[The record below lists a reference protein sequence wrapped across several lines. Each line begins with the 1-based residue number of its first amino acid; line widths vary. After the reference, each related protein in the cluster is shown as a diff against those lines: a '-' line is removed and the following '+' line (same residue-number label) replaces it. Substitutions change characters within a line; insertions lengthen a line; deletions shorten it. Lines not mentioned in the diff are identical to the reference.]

1 MEKIIPK
8 DKTIIPACDVF
19 TIEEYERIVQS
30 TSDINKVGAYK
41 PGVMLGLGH
50 GLPKVVEVTR
60 KHTSKKI
67 IYDNQKAG
75 NDIPEMGIN
84 YAKILHRA
92 GVDAAIL
99 FCHSGPE
106 TQRAYIEAAFE
117 QGLGVI
123 VGGLMTHAKY
133 VRSESGY
140 IADEAIMEM
149 YLNAAAMGVTDFV
162 VPGNKLGKIVE
173 IKSRLEEAGINPT
186 FYSPGFVAQGGNI
199 SDAAKVAGNS
209 WHAIVGRGIYGAKE
223 IKQAA
228 LELNSQL

>member
-1 MEKIIPK
+1 MEKIIELERS
-8 DKTIIPACDVF
+8 IIPACDVF
-19 TIEEYERIVQS
+19 TIEEYEKIVQS
-30 TSDINKVGAYK
+30 TSNINKIGAYK
-41 PGVMLGLGH
+41 PGLMLGLGY
-50 GLPKVVEVTR
+50 GLPRVVEVTR
-60 KHTSKKI
+60 KYTSKKI

-123 VGGLMTHAKY
+123 VGGLMTHSKY
-133 VRSESGY
+133 TRSEGGY

-149 YLNAAAMGVTDFV
+149 YLNAAAMGV
-162 VPGNKLGKIVE
+162 
-173 IKSRLEEAGINPT
+173 
-186 FYSPGFVAQGGNI
+186 
-199 SDAAKVAGNS
+199 
-209 WHAIVGRGIYGAKE
+209 
-223 IKQAA
+223 
-228 LELNSQL
+228 